1 MNLETHHNIDP
12 TVFIAENAT
21 VIGDVTMGAESSVWY
36 GCVLRGDRAPIT
48 IGQRTNIQDGAIVHE
63 DAEFP
68 VRIGNDV
75 SLGHGAIVHGAIIE
89 DNVLVGIRAVV
100 LNGARVGKNSII
112 GAGAVVTP
120 GMVVPPGSVVMGIPG
135 KVLRPVDEEGLA
147 LIKRTANNYVRY
159 AKEYLAAKDLR
170 ERGPD

>member
-1 MNLETHHNIDP
+1 MPRNQVERQFCP
-12 TVFIAENAT
+12 AAKAF
-21 VIGDVTMGAESSVWY
+21 GAWNQPIPSSQPRDTTPFRNSRLV
-36 GCVLRGDRAPIT
+36 RGDMAAIT
-48 IGQRTNIQDGAIVHE
+48 IGQRTNAQDGCIVHV
-63 DAEFP
+63 DKEFP
-68 VRIGNDV
+68 VRIGDDV

-135 KVLRPVDEEGLA
+135 RCCA
-147 LIKRTANNYVRY
+147 WWTKRAW
-159 AKEYLAAKDLR
+159 
-170 ERGPD
+170 P